1 MNLAID
7 IGNTRVKAAL
17 FDKNELIELKYYS
30 GVDAIISDVDFFK
43 MCDAI
48 VIGSVVDGLDEY
60 YKQLAQLKET
70 ILFTSETRIPLKNL
84 YKTTATLGSDRI
96 AASIGAY
103 YLYSN
108 TNVLVI
114 DMGTCIKY
122 NFTNSQNHYLGG
134 SISPGLQMRFKALH
148 QFTSKLP
155 LLQPDTLKV
164 ELIGDNTQN
173 SLLSGVINGII
184 AEMDGIINQYKEQ
197 YPDLVCVITGG
208 DCEHFAKQLKNSIF
222 VHPNLVLRGLNNI
235 LNFNINSK

>member
-1 MNLAID
+1 M
-7 IGNTRVKAAL
+7 
-17 FDKNELIELKYYS
+17 
-30 GVDAIISDVDFFK
+30 
-43 MCDAI
+43 
-48 VIGSVVDGLDEY
+48 
-60 YKQLAQLKET
+60 
-70 ILFTSETRIPLKNL
+70 
-84 YKTTATLGSDRI
+84 GSDRI

>member
-17 FDKNELIELKYYS
+17 FNKNELVELKYYS
-30 GVDAIISDVDFFK
+30 NVDAIIDDVNFLNK
-43 MCDAI
+43 CKAV
-48 VIGSVVDGLDEY
+48 VIGSVVGGLDAFY
-60 YKQLAQLKET
+60 GKLKQLKET
-70 ILFTSETRIPLKNL
+70 ILFTSETPIPLQNL

-103 YLYSN
+103 SLYPN
-108 TNVLVI
+108 ANVLVI

-122 NFTNSQNHYLGG
+122 NFTNRQNQYLGG
-134 SISPGLQMRFKALH
+134 AISPGLQMRFKALNA
-148 QFTSKLP
+148 FTSKLP
-155 LLQPDTLKV
+155 LVQPSSLQVD
-164 ELIGDNTQN
+164 LIGDNTQN
-173 SLLSGVINGII
+173 SLLSGVINGVV

-197 YPDLVCVITGG
+197 YPNLVCVITGG

-222 VHPNLVLRGLNNI
+222 VHQNIVLKGLNDI

>member
-30 GVDAIISDVDFFK
+30 GVDAIIGDVDFFK
-43 MCDAI
+43 MCNAI

-60 YKQLAQLKET
+60 YKQLELLKET

-103 YLYSN
+103 YLYPN

-184 AEMDGIINQYKEQ
+184 AEMDGIIIQYKEQ
-197 YPDLVCVITGG
+197 YPDLLCVITGG